1 MDGRTGTTGH
11 RASRSGKCQSVI
23 HVDSG
28 VCVTSVSR
36 VYAFGMMMMFMTIS
50 ARVER
55 LKLGGETENKSYC
68 DNNGV

>member
-1 MDGRTGTTGH
+1 
-11 RASRSGKCQSVI
+11 
-23 HVDSG
+23 
-28 VCVTSVSR
+28 
-36 VYAFGMMMMFMTIS
+36 MMTFMTIS

>member
-28 VCVTSVSR
+28 VCLTSVSR
-36 VYAFGMMMMFMTIS
+36 VYGMMMMMFMTIS

-55 LKLGGETENKSYC
+55 LKLAGETENKSYC

>member
-1 MDGRTGTTGH
+1 M
-11 RASRSGKCQSVI
+11 
-23 HVDSG
+23 
-28 VCVTSVSR
+28 TSVSR